1 MVPGSFGAPPMGNA
15 QSSPPA
21 TNTSSTGV
29 SSSLQY
35 GTYGATGDI
44 NISVN
49 AGAIADENKLTYI
62 IADQIVK
69 YVRFGGNTAPAGFI

>member
-1 MVPGSFGAPPMGNA
+1 MVPSSFGAPVGNA
-15 QSSPPA
+15 QSSPPP
-21 TNTSSTGV
+21 TNASSTGV
-29 SSSLQY
+29 ASNLQY

-44 NISVN
+44 TVNVN

-69 YVRFGGNTAPAGFI
+69 YVRFGGTTAPAGFI